1 MRKSHDRPR
10 ATPNRIHAARQDH
23 DVDVSVVIP
32 TRDRWDSLQFAL
44 STAFAQ
50 EDVQIELIVVDDGSF
65 TPPRAPLP
73 QPVRLIRGGS
83 PQGPATARNR
93 GLEAARGA
101 WVAFL
106 DDDDLWSPTKLRDQL
121 VAAERT
127 AADFVYSRVLMTD
140 AALGP
145 LWVADAPDPDHLL
158 GALLRANA
166 IPAAA
171 SNVLAR
177 RELLMSSGG
186 FDTAFS
192 HLDDWDMWIRL
203 ASMAPAARHDE
214 IAVAYRQ
221 HSGNR
226 VLLES
231 PSAYRDFERLARK
244 HAQLS
249 TNCGVFFDRALHY
262 RWIAQGHARAGRR
275 AAAARDYARS
285 AVIGRRPADVLRVA
299 RALAG
304 PFGRIRVPRRAEP
317 LRQPPAWLL
326 AARTLERS

>member
-1 MRKSHDRPR
+1 M
-10 ATPNRIHAARQDH
+10 
-23 DVDVSVVIP
+23 
-32 TRDRWDSLQFAL
+32 LQSAL
-44 STAFAQ
+44 RSAGAQ
-50 EDVQIELIVVDDGSF
+50 AEVQIELIVVDDGSL
-65 TPPRAPLP
+65 TPPRVPLP
-73 QPVRLIRGGS
+73 RPVQLIRCDS
-83 PQGPATARNR
+83 PLGPASARNR
-93 GLEAARGA
+93 GLEAARAA

-121 VAAERT
+121 VAAERA
-127 AADFVYSRVLMTD
+127 AADFVYSRALFTD

-145 LWVADAPDPDHLL
+145 LWVVDAPYPEHLL
-158 GALLRANA
+158 DALLRANA
-166 IPAAA
+166 IPGAA

-186 FDTAFS
+186 FDAAFS

-221 HSGNR
+221 HGGSR
-226 VLLES
+226 VLHES
-231 PSAYRDFERLARK
+231 PSAYRDFERLAHK

-249 TNCGVFFDRALHY
+249 IKRGVFFDRARNH

-275 AAAARDYARS
+275 GAAARDYARS
-285 AVIGRRPADVLRVA
+285 AVIGRRPTDILRAA

-304 PFGRIRVPRRAEP
+304 RSGQSRAPRRAEP

-326 AARTLERS
+326 AARELERT